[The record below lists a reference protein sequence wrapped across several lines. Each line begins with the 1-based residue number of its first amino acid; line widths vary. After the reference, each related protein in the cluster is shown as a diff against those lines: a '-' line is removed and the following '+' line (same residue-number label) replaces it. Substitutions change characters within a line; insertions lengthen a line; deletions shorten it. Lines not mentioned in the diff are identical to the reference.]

1 SLEAIANEAIERE
14 TGARGL
20 RAIIEDIMNEIM
32 YEIPSDD
39 RITKVTITE
48 DTIKDKKEPMIERL
62 EEGKVRPTLVKA
74 RAKKD
79 IETA

>member
-1 SLEAIANEAIERE
+1 MQLQMKAITRE

-32 YEIPSDD
+32 YEIPSDN

-48 DTIKDKKEPMIERL
+48 ESIKEKKEPTIERL
-62 EEGKVRPTLVKA
+62 EDGKVRPTLVKA
-74 RAKKD
+74 RTKKD
-79 IETA
+79 IESA